1 MTNIMK
7 SKKLSFKHKIYS
19 STADLPAEIQKL
31 VNRASKQTKYAYAP
45 YSQFF
50 VGAAILMENG
60 KIIGGC
66 NQENVSYPLCI
77 CAERVALYTYGAKTI
92 KSKIKAM
99 AVTAKYDLKELK
111 EPCMPC
117 GACRQ
122 VIQEY
127 ENRQSQPIDIYSTAE
142 GVDQIVYFKG
152 IETILPTAFSQSTLL

>member
-1 MTNIMK
+1 MK
-7 SKKLSFKHKIYS
+7 SKKLTFKHKVYKHNK
-19 STADLPAEIQKL
+19 ALPIEIQKL
-31 VNRASKQTKYAYAP
+31 IKQASKQTKFSYAP
-45 YSQFF
+45 YSKFY
-50 VGAAILMENG
+50 VGAALLLENG
-60 KIIGGC
+60 KLIGGC

-92 KSKIKAM
+92 KSKIKAL
-99 AVTAKYDLKELK
+99 AVTVRYDLKVLK

-127 ENRQSQPIDIYSTAE
+127 ENRQGQPIDIYATAE
-142 GVDQIVYFKG
+142 SVDEIIYFKG